1 MPFSGKFFSFL
12 MSSCCNQI
20 KDCGID
26 IDYDIGGYTE
36 KLQVMDVGV
45 NKPFRGYIQ
54 QEYQKFMVGNVEN
67 TKVCREDVVQW
78 IQNGW
83 EMVKVETITMIWA
96 KHWIEIQ
103 NAVF

>member
-45 NKPFRGYIQ
+45 NKPFRGYI
-54 QEYQKFMVGNVEN
+54 
-67 TKVCREDVVQW
+67 
-78 IQNGW
+78 
-83 EMVKVETITMIWA
+83 
-96 KHWIEIQ
+96 
-103 NAVF
+103 